1 MEVELSLKALLTAA
15 VALVVPV
22 MLLGLRRVGVVKG
35 LSLPE
40 LAGIGVLMHAP
51 YLLEPA
57 LAVTISVALNIT
69 LLLRIQELQEEASTM
84 SGTMPTGDQQTVSAA
99 IAHPAAAPP
108 VAAPLAA
115 AAASDA
121 LAANAPGLIA
131 RLQEA
136 APGLIAR
143 LQEAGAISAAEAASL
158 FGRLLSAASAPLE
171 ASAATAAAPVAP
183 AASAAPAAPRPPKS
197 PAVAPPAPVPASPA
211 LPAPERRST
220 QDGASSVNG
229 ATSVN
234 GASSVKLP
242 KLSAAELSLVAA
254 GELVLKAIAADKG
267 NEGLAVQRVQAPADL
282 VWATI
287 LDFGEWPRM
296 VDDVVASAV
305 YDKQGCDI
313 KVKITIGVGLLK
325 IHTYVHHV
333 LDRVAGV
340 LTWSLD
346 ASKSSDLLANTGYWI
361 VRPHDLTSCTV
372 YYSCHVQLRS
382 WAPGWLDRYIARE
395 GLPRALGWLKREAE
409 ERVATAPPVLG
420 KQLSIRPSSSS
431 PDLAALAF
439 LDTSG
444 GLHGGLPG
452 GLHGGLE
459 RRHSGARPSLSKV
472 PTPGRRLSINGEAPA
487 PGRRLSTERRDER
500 LSTERR
506 DERLST
512 EAADSSPV
520 ARRPPVTG
528 STATLSTAAS
538 VGMLPVGML
547 AGSTPSTSPL
557 PLRRE
562 SSSDNFS
569 LGPLATCGLLEAGVQ
584 ALRRRQGAHTG
595 DSLAHRRTRS
605 ELNLRQLD
613 YSDFHEVS

>member
-1 MEVELSLKALLTAA
+1 MEVTLPMKALLTAA

-35 LSLPE
+35 LGLPE
-40 LAGIGVLMHAP
+40 LAGIGVLMHVP

-69 LLLRIQELQEEASTM
+69 LILRIQELQEEASTM

-99 IAHPAAAPP
+99 IAYPAAAPP
-108 VAAPLAA
+108 VAAPQAA

-143 LQEAGAISAAEAASL
+143 LQEAGAISAAEAANL
-158 FGRLLSAASAPLE
+158 FGRLLSAASAPPE
-171 ASAATAAAPVAP
+171 AAAAAAAAPVAP
-183 AASAAPAAPRPPKS
+183 AASAAPAAPRPPRS

-211 LPAPERRST
+211 LPAPERRAT
-220 QDGASSVNG
+220 QD
-229 ATSVN
+229 

-242 KLSAAELSLVAA
+242 KLSAAELSSVAA
-254 GELVLKAIAADKG
+254 GELVLKAIATDKG

-296 VDDVVASAV
+296 VDDVVGSAV

-346 ASKSSDLLANTGYWI
+346 ATKSSDLLANTGYWI
-361 VRPHDLTSCTV
+361 VRPHDLNSCTV
-372 YYSCHVQLRS
+372 YYSCNVQLRS

-409 ERVATAPPVLG
+409 ERVAAAPPALG
-420 KQLSIRPSSSS
+420 KQISIRPSSSS

-439 LDTSG
+439 LDPSG

-452 GLHGGLE
+452 GLE
-459 RRHSGARPSLSKV
+459 RRHSGKRPSLSKV
-472 PTPGRRLSINGEAPA
+472 PTPGRRLS
-487 PGRRLSTERRDER
+487 TERRE
-500 LSTERR
+500 
-506 DERLST
+506 ERLST

-520 ARRPPVTG
+520 ARRPPVTV
-528 STATLSTAAS
+528 STATLSSAAG
-538 VGMLPVGML
+538 VGILPVGML
-547 AGSTPSTSPL
+547 AASTPSTSPH

-562 SSSDNFS
+562 SSASDNFS

>member
-1 MEVELSLKALLTAA
+1 MEVTLPMKALLTAA

-35 LSLPE
+35 LGLPE
-40 LAGIGVLMHAP
+40 LAGIGVLMHVP

-69 LLLRIQELQEEASTM
+69 LILRIQELQEEASTM

-99 IAHPAAAPP
+99 IAYPAAAPP
-108 VAAPLAA
+108 VAAPQAA

-143 LQEAGAISAAEAASL
+143 LQEAGAISAAEAANL
-158 FGRLLSAASAPLE
+158 FGRLLSAASAPPE
-171 ASAATAAAPVAP
+171 AAAAAAEAPVAP
-183 AASAAPAAPRPPKS
+183 AASAAPAAPRPPRS

-211 LPAPERRST
+211 LPAPERRAT
-220 QDGASSVNG
+220 QD
-229 ATSVN
+229 

-242 KLSAAELSLVAA
+242 KLSAAELSSVAA
-254 GELVLKAIAADKG
+254 GELVLKAIATDKG

-287 LDFGEWPRM
+287 LDFGDWPRM

-346 ASKSSDLLANTGYWI
+346 ATKSSDLLANTGYWI
-361 VRPHDLTSCTV
+361 VRPHDLNSCTV
-372 YYSCHVQLRS
+372 YYSCNVQLRS

-409 ERVATAPPVLG
+409 ERVAAAPPALG
-420 KQLSIRPSSSS
+420 KQISIRPSSSS

-439 LDTSG
+439 LDPS
-444 GLHGGLPG
+444 GGLPG
-452 GLHGGLE
+452 GLPGGLE
-459 RRHSGARPSLSKV
+459 RRHSGMRLSLSKV
-472 PTPGRRLSINGEAPA
+472 PTPGRRLSSE
-487 PGRRLSTERRDER
+487 RRDERLSSERRDER

-506 DERLST
+506 DELLST

-520 ARRPPVTG
+520 ARRPPVTV
-528 STATLSTAAS
+528 STATLSTAAG
-538 VGMLPVGML
+538 VGILPVGML
-547 AGSTPSTSPL
+547 AASTPSTSPH

-562 SSSDNFS
+562 SSSSDNFS

>member
-1 MEVELSLKALLTAA
+1 MEVTLPMKALLTAA

-35 LSLPE
+35 LGLPE
-40 LAGIGVLMHAP
+40 LAGIGVLMHVP

-69 LLLRIQELQEEASTM
+69 LILRIQELQEEASTM

-99 IAHPAAAPP
+99 IAYPAAAQP
-108 VAAPLAA
+108 VSAPHAA

-143 LQEAGAISAAEAASL
+143 LQEAGAISAAEAANL
-158 FGRLLSAASAPLE
+158 FGRLLSAASAPPE
-171 ASAATAAAPVAP
+171 AAAAAAAAPVAP
-183 AASAAPAAPRPPKS
+183 AASAAPAAPRPPRS

-211 LPAPERRST
+211 LPAPERRAT
-220 QDGASSVNG
+220 QD
-229 ATSVN
+229 

-242 KLSAAELSLVAA
+242 KLSAAELSSVAA
-254 GELVLKAIAADKG
+254 GELVLKAIATDKG

-346 ASKSSDLLANTGYWI
+346 ATKSSDLLANTGYWI
-361 VRPHDLTSCTV
+361 VRPHDLNSCTV
-372 YYSCHVQLRS
+372 YYSCNVQLRS

-409 ERVATAPPVLG
+409 ERVAAAPPALG
-420 KQLSIRPSSSS
+420 KQISIRPSSSS

-439 LDTSG
+439 LDPSG

-452 GLHGGLE
+452 GLE
-459 RRHSGARPSLSKV
+459 RRHSGKRPSLSKV
-472 PTPGRRLSINGEAPA
+472 PTPGRRLS
-487 PGRRLSTERRDER
+487 TERRE
-500 LSTERR
+500 
-506 DERLST
+506 ERLST

-520 ARRPPVTG
+520 ARRPPVTV
-528 STATLSTAAS
+528 STATLSTAAG
-538 VGMLPVGML
+538 VGILPVGML
-547 AGSTPSTSPL
+547 AASTPSTSPH

-562 SSSDNFS
+562 SSASDNFS

>member
-1 MEVELSLKALLTAA
+1 MATSEKTMELTLPMKALLTAA

-35 LSLPE
+35 LGLPE
-40 LAGIGVLMHAP
+40 LAGIGVLMHVP

-69 LLLRIQELQEEASTM
+69 LILRIQELQEEASTM

-99 IAHPAAAPP
+99 IAYPAAAPP
-108 VAAPLAA
+108 VAALQAT

-121 LAANAPGLIA
+121 LATNAPGLIA

-136 APGLIAR
+136 APGLIVR
-143 LQEAGAISAAEAASL
+143 LQEAGAISAAEAANL
-158 FGRLLSAASAPLE
+158 FGRLLSAASAPPE
-171 ASAATAAAPVAP
+171 AAAAAAAAPVAP
-183 AASAAPAAPRPPKS
+183 AASAAPAAPRPPRS

-211 LPAPERRST
+211 LPAPERRAT
-220 QDGASSVNG
+220 QD
-229 ATSVN
+229 

-242 KLSAAELSLVAA
+242 KLSAAELSSVAA
-254 GELVLKAIAADKG
+254 GELVLKAIATDKG

-346 ASKSSDLLANTGYWI
+346 ATKSSDLLANTGYWI
-361 VRPHDLTSCTV
+361 VRPHDLNSCTV
-372 YYSCHVQLRS
+372 YYSCNVQLRS

-409 ERVATAPPVLG
+409 ERVAAAPPALG
-420 KQLSIRPSSSS
+420 KQISIRPSSSS

-439 LDTSG
+439 LDPSG

-452 GLHGGLE
+452 GLE
-459 RRHSGARPSLSKV
+459 RRHSGKRPSLSKV
-472 PTPGRRLSINGEAPA
+472 PTPGRRLS
-487 PGRRLSTERRDER
+487 TERRE
-500 LSTERR
+500 
-506 DERLST
+506 ERLST

-520 ARRPPVTG
+520 ARRPPVTV
-528 STATLSTAAS
+528 STATLSTAAG
-538 VGMLPVGML
+538 VGILPVGML
-547 AGSTPSTSPL
+547 AASTPSTSPH

-562 SSSDNFS
+562 SSASDNFS

>member
-1 MEVELSLKALLTAA
+1 MKALLTAA

-35 LSLPE
+35 LGLPE
-40 LAGIGVLMHAP
+40 LAGIGVLMHVP

-69 LLLRIQELQEEASTM
+69 LILRIQELQEEASTM

-99 IAHPAAAPP
+99 IAYPAAAPP
-108 VAAPLAA
+108 VAALQAT

-121 LAANAPGLIA
+121 LATNAPGLIA

-136 APGLIAR
+136 APGLIVR

-158 FGRLLSAASAPLE
+158 FGRLLSAASAPPE
-171 ASAATAAAPVAP
+171 AAAAAAAAPVAP
-183 AASAAPAAPRPPKS
+183 AASAAPAAPRPPRS

-211 LPAPERRST
+211 LPAPERRAT
-220 QDGASSVNG
+220 QD
-229 ATSVN
+229 

-242 KLSAAELSLVAA
+242 KLSAAELSSVAA
-254 GELVLKAIAADKG
+254 GELVLKAIATDKG

-346 ASKSSDLLANTGYWI
+346 ATKSSDLLANTGYWI
-361 VRPHDLTSCTV
+361 VRPHDLNSCTV
-372 YYSCHVQLRS
+372 YYSCNVQLRS

-409 ERVATAPPVLG
+409 ERVAAAPPALG
-420 KQLSIRPSSSS
+420 KQISIRPSSSS

-439 LDTSG
+439 LDPSG

-452 GLHGGLE
+452 GLE
-459 RRHSGARPSLSKV
+459 RRHSGKRPSLSKV
-472 PTPGRRLSINGEAPA
+472 PTPGRRLS
-487 PGRRLSTERRDER
+487 TERRE
-500 LSTERR
+500 
-506 DERLST
+506 ERLST

-520 ARRPPVTG
+520 ARRPPVTV
-528 STATLSTAAS
+528 STATLSTAAG
-538 VGMLPVGML
+538 VGILPVGML
-547 AGSTPSTSPL
+547 AASTPSTSPH

-562 SSSDNFS
+562 SSASDNFS

>member
-1 MEVELSLKALLTAA
+1 MKALLTAA

-35 LSLPE
+35 LGLPE
-40 LAGIGVLMHAP
+40 LAGIGVLMHVP

-69 LLLRIQELQEEASTM
+69 LILRIQELQEEASTM

-99 IAHPAAAPP
+99 IAYPAAAPP
-108 VAAPLAA
+108 VAAPQAA

-143 LQEAGAISAAEAASL
+143 LQEAGAISAAEAANL
-158 FGRLLSAASAPLE
+158 FGRLLSAASAPPE
-171 ASAATAAAPVAP
+171 AAAAAAEAPVAP
-183 AASAAPAAPRPPKS
+183 AASAAPAAPRPPRS

-211 LPAPERRST
+211 LPAPERRAT
-220 QDGASSVNG
+220 QD
-229 ATSVN
+229 

-242 KLSAAELSLVAA
+242 KLSAAELSSVSA
-254 GELVLKAIAADKG
+254 GELVLKAIATDKG

-346 ASKSSDLLANTGYWI
+346 ATKSSDLLANTGYWI
-361 VRPHDLTSCTV
+361 VRPHDLNSCTV
-372 YYSCHVQLRS
+372 YYSCNVQLRS

-409 ERVATAPPVLG
+409 ERVAAAPPALG
-420 KQLSIRPSSSS
+420 KQISIRPSSSS

-439 LDTSG
+439 LDPSG

-452 GLHGGLE
+452 GLE
-459 RRHSGARPSLSKV
+459 RRHSGKRPSLSKV
-472 PTPGRRLSINGEAPA
+472 PTPGRRLS
-487 PGRRLSTERRDER
+487 TERRE
-500 LSTERR
+500 
-506 DERLST
+506 ERLST

-520 ARRPPVTG
+520 ARRPPVTV
-528 STATLSTAAS
+528 STATLSTAAG
-538 VGMLPVGML
+538 VGILPVGML
-547 AGSTPSTSPL
+547 AASTPSTSPH

-562 SSSDNFS
+562 SSASDSFS

>member
-1 MEVELSLKALLTAA
+1 MEVTLLMKALLTAA

-35 LSLPE
+35 LGLPE
-40 LAGIGVLMHAP
+40 LAGIGVLMHVP

-69 LLLRIQELQEEASTM
+69 LILRIQELQEEASTM

-99 IAHPAAAPP
+99 IAYPAAAPP
-108 VAAPLAA
+108 VAALQAT

-158 FGRLLSAASAPLE
+158 FGRLLSAASAPPE
-171 ASAATAAAPVAP
+171 AAAAAAAAPVAP
-183 AASAAPAAPRPPKS
+183 AASAAPAAPRPPRS

-211 LPAPERRST
+211 LPAPERRAT
-220 QDGASSVNG
+220 QD
-229 ATSVN
+229 

-242 KLSAAELSLVAA
+242 KLSAAELSSVAA
-254 GELVLKAIAADKG
+254 GELVLKAIATDKG

-346 ASKSSDLLANTGYWI
+346 ATKSSDLLANTGYWI
-361 VRPHDLTSCTV
+361 VRPHDLNSCTV
-372 YYSCHVQLRS
+372 YYSCNVQLRS

-409 ERVATAPPVLG
+409 ERVAAAPPALG
-420 KQLSIRPSSSS
+420 KQISIRPSSSS

-439 LDTSG
+439 LDPSG

-452 GLHGGLE
+452 GLE
-459 RRHSGARPSLSKV
+459 RRHSGKRPSLSKV
-472 PTPGRRLSINGEAPA
+472 PTPGRRLS
-487 PGRRLSTERRDER
+487 TERRE
-500 LSTERR
+500 
-506 DERLST
+506 ERLST

-520 ARRPPVTG
+520 ARRPPVTV
-528 STATLSTAAS
+528 STATLSTAAG
-538 VGMLPVGML
+538 VGILPVGML
-547 AGSTPSTSPL
+547 AASTPSTSPH

-562 SSSDNFS
+562 SSASDNFS

>member
-1 MEVELSLKALLTAA
+1 MEVTLPMKALLTAA

-35 LSLPE
+35 LGLPE
-40 LAGIGVLMHAP
+40 LAGIGVLMHVP

-69 LLLRIQELQEEASTM
+69 LILRIQELQEEASTM

-99 IAHPAAAPP
+99 IAYPAAAPP
-108 VAAPLAA
+108 VAAPQAA

-143 LQEAGAISAAEAASL
+143 LQEAGAISAAEAANL
-158 FGRLLSAASAPLE
+158 FGRLLSAASAPPE
-171 ASAATAAAPVAP
+171 AAAAAAEAPVAP
-183 AASAAPAAPRPPKS
+183 AASAAPAAPRPPRS

-211 LPAPERRST
+211 LPAPERRAT
-220 QDGASSVNG
+220 QD
-229 ATSVN
+229 

-242 KLSAAELSLVAA
+242 KLSAAELSSVAA
-254 GELVLKAIAADKG
+254 GELVLKAIATDKG

-346 ASKSSDLLANTGYWI
+346 ATKSSDLLANTGYWI
-361 VRPHDLTSCTV
+361 VRPHDLNSCTV
-372 YYSCHVQLRS
+372 YYSCNVQLRS

-409 ERVATAPPVLG
+409 ERVAAAPPALG
-420 KQLSIRPSSSS
+420 KQISIRPSSSS

-439 LDTSG
+439 LDSSG

-452 GLHGGLE
+452 GLE
-459 RRHSGARPSLSKV
+459 RRHSGKRPSLSKV
-472 PTPGRRLSINGEAPA
+472 PTPGRRLS
-487 PGRRLSTERRDER
+487 TERRE
-500 LSTERR
+500 
-506 DERLST
+506 ERLST

-520 ARRPPVTG
+520 ARRPPVTV
-528 STATLSTAAS
+528 STATLSTAAG
-538 VGMLPVGML
+538 VGILPVGML
-547 AGSTPSTSPL
+547 AASTPSTSPH

-562 SSSDNFS
+562 SSASDNFS

>member
-1 MEVELSLKALLTAA
+1 MELTLPMKALLTAA

-35 LSLPE
+35 LGLPE
-40 LAGIGVLMHAP
+40 LAGIGVLMHVP

-69 LLLRIQELQEEASTM
+69 LILRIQELQEEASTM
-84 SGTMPTGDQQTVSAA
+84 SGTMPTGDRQTVSAA
-99 IAHPAAAPP
+99 IAYPAAAPP
-108 VAAPLAA
+108 VAALQAT

-143 LQEAGAISAAEAASL
+143 LQEAGAISAAEAANL
-158 FGRLLSAASAPLE
+158 FGRLLSAASAPPE
-171 ASAATAAAPVAP
+171 AAAAAAAAPVAP
-183 AASAAPAAPRPPKS
+183 AASAAPAAPRPPRS

-211 LPAPERRST
+211 LPAPERRAT
-220 QDGASSVNG
+220 QD
-229 ATSVN
+229 

-242 KLSAAELSLVAA
+242 KLSAAELSSVAA
-254 GELVLKAIAADKG
+254 GELVLKAIATDKG

-296 VDDVVASAV
+296 VDDVVGSVV

-346 ASKSSDLLANTGYWI
+346 ATKSSDLLANTGYWI
-361 VRPHDLTSCTV
+361 VRPHDLNSCTV
-372 YYSCHVQLRS
+372 YYSCNVQLRS

-409 ERVATAPPVLG
+409 ERVAAAPPALG
-420 KQLSIRPSSSS
+420 KQISIRPSSSS

-439 LDTSG
+439 LDPSG

-452 GLHGGLE
+452 GLE
-459 RRHSGARPSLSKV
+459 RRHSGKRPSLSKV
-472 PTPGRRLSINGEAPA
+472 PTPGRRLS
-487 PGRRLSTERRDER
+487 TERRE
-500 LSTERR
+500 
-506 DERLST
+506 ERLST

-520 ARRPPVTG
+520 ARRPPVTV
-528 STATLSTAAS
+528 STATLSTAAG
-538 VGMLPVGML
+538 VGILPVGML
-547 AGSTPSTSPL
+547 AASTPSTSPH

-562 SSSDNFS
+562 SSASDNFS

>member
-1 MEVELSLKALLTAA
+1 MATSEKTMELTLPMKALLTAA

-35 LSLPE
+35 LGLPE
-40 LAGIGVLMHAP
+40 LAGIGVLMHVP

-69 LLLRIQELQEEASTM
+69 LILRIQELQEEASTM

-99 IAHPAAAPP
+99 IAYPAAAPP
-108 VAAPLAA
+108 VAALQAT

-121 LAANAPGLIA
+121 LATNAPGLIA

-136 APGLIAR
+136 APGLIVR

-158 FGRLLSAASAPLE
+158 FGRLLSAASAPPE
-171 ASAATAAAPVAP
+171 AAAAAAAAPVAP
-183 AASAAPAAPRPPKS
+183 AASAAPAAPRPPRS

-211 LPAPERRST
+211 LPAPERRAT
-220 QDGASSVNG
+220 QD
-229 ATSVN
+229 

-242 KLSAAELSLVAA
+242 KLSAAELSSVAA
-254 GELVLKAIAADKG
+254 GELVLKAIATDKG

-346 ASKSSDLLANTGYWI
+346 ATKSSDLLANTGYWI
-361 VRPHDLTSCTV
+361 VRPHDLNSCTV
-372 YYSCHVQLRS
+372 YYSCNVQLRS

-409 ERVATAPPVLG
+409 ERVAAAPPALG
-420 KQLSIRPSSSS
+420 KQISIRPSSSS

-439 LDTSG
+439 LDPSG

-452 GLHGGLE
+452 GLE
-459 RRHSGARPSLSKV
+459 RRHSGKRPSLSKV
-472 PTPGRRLSINGEAPA
+472 PTPGRRLS
-487 PGRRLSTERRDER
+487 TERRE
-500 LSTERR
+500 
-506 DERLST
+506 ERLST

-520 ARRPPVTG
+520 ARRPPVTV
-528 STATLSTAAS
+528 STATLSTAAG
-538 VGMLPVGML
+538 VGILPVGML
-547 AGSTPSTSPL
+547 AASTPSTSPH

-562 SSSDNFS
+562 SSASDNFS

>member
-1 MEVELSLKALLTAA
+1 MATWEHEKTMEVTLPMKALLTAA

-35 LSLPE
+35 LGLPE
-40 LAGIGVLMHAP
+40 LAGIGVLMHVP

-69 LLLRIQELQEEASTM
+69 LILRIQELQEEASTM

-99 IAHPAAAPP
+99 IAYPAAAPP
-108 VAAPLAA
+108 VAALQAT

-143 LQEAGAISAAEAASL
+143 LQEAGAISAAEAANL
-158 FGRLLSAASAPLE
+158 FGRLLSAASAPPE
-171 ASAATAAAPVAP
+171 AAAAAAAAPVAP
-183 AASAAPAAPRPPKS
+183 AASAAPAAPRPPRS

-211 LPAPERRST
+211 LPAPERRAT
-220 QDGASSVNG
+220 QD
-229 ATSVN
+229 

-242 KLSAAELSLVAA
+242 KLSAAELSSVAA
-254 GELVLKAIAADKG
+254 GELVLKAIATDKG

-346 ASKSSDLLANTGYWI
+346 ATKSSDLLANTGYWI
-361 VRPHDLTSCTV
+361 VRPHDLNSCTV
-372 YYSCHVQLRS
+372 YYSCNVQLRS

-409 ERVATAPPVLG
+409 ERVAAAPPALG
-420 KQLSIRPSSSS
+420 KQISIRPSSSS

-439 LDTSG
+439 LDPSG

-452 GLHGGLE
+452 GLE
-459 RRHSGARPSLSKV
+459 RRHSGKRPSLSKV
-472 PTPGRRLSINGEAPA
+472 PTPGRRLS
-487 PGRRLSTERRDER
+487 TERRE
-500 LSTERR
+500 
-506 DERLST
+506 ERLST

-520 ARRPPVTG
+520 ARRPPVTV
-528 STATLSTAAS
+528 STATLSTAAG
-538 VGMLPVGML
+538 VGILPVGML
-547 AGSTPSTSPL
+547 AASTPSTSPH

-562 SSSDNFS
+562 SSASDNFS

>member
-1 MEVELSLKALLTAA
+1 MATYEKTMELTLPMKALLTAA

-35 LSLPE
+35 LGLPE
-40 LAGIGVLMHAP
+40 LAGIGVLMHVP

-69 LLLRIQELQEEASTM
+69 LILRIQELQEEASTM

-99 IAHPAAAPP
+99 IAYPAAAPP
-108 VAAPLAA
+108 VAALQAT

-121 LAANAPGLIA
+121 LATNAPGLIA

-143 LQEAGAISAAEAASL
+143 LQEAGAISAAEAANL
-158 FGRLLSAASAPLE
+158 FGRLLSAASAPPE
-171 ASAATAAAPVAP
+171 AAAAAAEAPVAP
-183 AASAAPAAPRPPKS
+183 AASAAPAAPRPPRP

-211 LPAPERRST
+211 LPAPERRAT
-220 QDGASSVNG
+220 QD
-229 ATSVN
+229 

-242 KLSAAELSLVAA
+242 KLSAAELSSVAA
-254 GELVLKAIAADKG
+254 GELVLKAIATDKG

-346 ASKSSDLLANTGYWI
+346 ATKSSDLLANTGYWI
-361 VRPHDLTSCTV
+361 VRPHDLNSCTV
-372 YYSCHVQLRS
+372 YYSCNVQLRS

-409 ERVATAPPVLG
+409 ERVAAAPPALG
-420 KQLSIRPSSSS
+420 KQISIRPSSSS

-439 LDTSG
+439 LDPSG

-452 GLHGGLE
+452 GLE
-459 RRHSGARPSLSKV
+459 RRHSGKRPSLSKV
-472 PTPGRRLSINGEAPA
+472 PTPGRRLS
-487 PGRRLSTERRDER
+487 TERRE
-500 LSTERR
+500 
-506 DERLST
+506 ERLST

-520 ARRPPVTG
+520 ARRPPVTV
-528 STATLSTAAS
+528 STATLSTAAG
-538 VGMLPVGML
+538 VGILPVGML
-547 AGSTPSTSPL
+547 AASTPSTSPH

-562 SSSDNFS
+562 SSASDNFS

>member
-1 MEVELSLKALLTAA
+1 MEVTLPMKALLTAA

-35 LSLPE
+35 LGLPE
-40 LAGIGVLMHAP
+40 LAGIGVLMHVP

-69 LLLRIQELQEEASTM
+69 LILRIQELQEEASTM

-99 IAHPAAAPP
+99 IAYPAAAPP
-108 VAAPLAA
+108 VAALQAT

-136 APGLIAR
+136 APGLIVR
-143 LQEAGAISAAEAASL
+143 LQEAGAISAAEAANL

-171 ASAATAAAPVAP
+171 AAAAAAEAPVAP
-183 AASAAPAAPRPPKS
+183 AASAAPAAPRPPRS

-211 LPAPERRST
+211 LPAPERRAT
-220 QDGASSVNG
+220 QD
-229 ATSVN
+229 

-242 KLSAAELSLVAA
+242 KLSAAELSSVAA
-254 GELVLKAIAADKG
+254 GELVLKAIATDKG

-346 ASKSSDLLANTGYWI
+346 ATKSSDLLANTGYWI
-361 VRPHDLTSCTV
+361 VRPHDLNSCTV
-372 YYSCHVQLRS
+372 YYSCNVQLRS

-409 ERVATAPPVLG
+409 ERVAAAPPALG
-420 KQLSIRPSSSS
+420 KQISIRPSSSS

-439 LDTSG
+439 LDPSG

-452 GLHGGLE
+452 GLE
-459 RRHSGARPSLSKV
+459 RRHSGKRPSLSKV
-472 PTPGRRLSINGEAPA
+472 PTPGRRLS
-487 PGRRLSTERRDER
+487 TERRE
-500 LSTERR
+500 
-506 DERLST
+506 ERLST

-520 ARRPPVTG
+520 ARRPPVTV
-528 STATLSTAAS
+528 STATLSTAAG
-538 VGMLPVGML
+538 VGILPVGML
-547 AGSTPSTSPL
+547 AASTPSTSPH

-562 SSSDNFS
+562 SSASDNFS

>member
-1 MEVELSLKALLTAA
+1 MGGDCIDSFRLSTSKKNLVKLERARHAAPTWRLHEKTMELTLPMKALLTAA

-35 LSLPE
+35 LGLPE
-40 LAGIGVLMHAP
+40 LAGIGVLMHVP

-69 LLLRIQELQEEASTM
+69 LILRIQELQEEASTM

-99 IAHPAAAPP
+99 IAYPAAAPP
-108 VAAPLAA
+108 VAALQAT

-136 APGLIAR
+136 APGLIVR
-143 LQEAGAISAAEAASL
+143 LQEAGAISAAEAANL
-158 FGRLLSAASAPLE
+158 FGRLLSAASAPPE
-171 ASAATAAAPVAP
+171 AAAAAAAAPVAP
-183 AASAAPAAPRPPKS
+183 AASAAPAAPRPPRS

-211 LPAPERRST
+211 LPAPERRAT
-220 QDGASSVNG
+220 QD
-229 ATSVN
+229 

-242 KLSAAELSLVAA
+242 KLSAAELSSVAA
-254 GELVLKAIAADKG
+254 GELVLKAIATDKG

-346 ASKSSDLLANTGYWI
+346 ATKSSDLLANTGYWI
-361 VRPHDLTSCTV
+361 VRPHDLNSCTV
-372 YYSCHVQLRS
+372 YYSCNVQLRS

-409 ERVATAPPVLG
+409 ERVAAAPPALG
-420 KQLSIRPSSSS
+420 KQISIRPSSSS

-439 LDTSG
+439 LDPSG

-452 GLHGGLE
+452 GLE
-459 RRHSGARPSLSKV
+459 RRHSGKRPSLSKV
-472 PTPGRRLSINGEAPA
+472 PTPGRRLS
-487 PGRRLSTERRDER
+487 TERRE
-500 LSTERR
+500 
-506 DERLST
+506 ERLST

-520 ARRPPVTG
+520 ARRPPVTV
-528 STATLSTAAS
+528 STATLSTAAG
-538 VGMLPVGML
+538 VGILPVGML
-547 AGSTPSTSPL
+547 AASTPSTSPH

-562 SSSDNFS
+562 SSASDNFS

>member
-1 MEVELSLKALLTAA
+1 MEVTLPMKALLTAA

-35 LSLPE
+35 LGLPE
-40 LAGIGVLMHAP
+40 LAGIGVLMHVP

-69 LLLRIQELQEEASTM
+69 LILRIQELQEEASTM

-99 IAHPAAAPP
+99 IAYPAAAPP
-108 VAAPLAA
+108 VAALQAT

-158 FGRLLSAASAPLE
+158 FGRLLSAASAPPE
-171 ASAATAAAPVAP
+171 AAAAAAEAPVAP
-183 AASAAPAAPRPPKS
+183 AASAAPAAPRPPRS

-211 LPAPERRST
+211 LPAPERRAS
-220 QDGASSVNG
+220 QDGV
-229 ATSVN
+229 
-234 GASSVKLP
+234 SSVKLP
-242 KLSAAELSLVAA
+242 KLSAAELSSVAA
-254 GELVLKAIAADKG
+254 GELVLKAIATDKG

-346 ASKSSDLLANTGYWI
+346 ATKSSDLLANTGYWI
-361 VRPHDLTSCTV
+361 VRPHDLNSCTV
-372 YYSCHVQLRS
+372 YYSCNVQLRS

-409 ERVATAPPVLG
+409 ERVAAAPPALG
-420 KQLSIRPSSSS
+420 KQISIRPSSSS

-439 LDTSG
+439 LDPSG

-452 GLHGGLE
+452 GLE
-459 RRHSGARPSLSKV
+459 RRHSGKRPSLSKV
-472 PTPGRRLSINGEAPA
+472 PTPGRRLS
-487 PGRRLSTERRDER
+487 TERRE
-500 LSTERR
+500 
-506 DERLST
+506 ERLST

-520 ARRPPVTG
+520 ARRPPVTV
-528 STATLSTAAS
+528 STATLSTAAG
-538 VGMLPVGML
+538 VGILPVGML
-547 AGSTPSTSPL
+547 AASTPSTSPH

-562 SSSDNFS
+562 SSASDNFS

>member
-1 MEVELSLKALLTAA
+1 MATSEKTMELTLPMKALLTAA

-35 LSLPE
+35 LGLPE
-40 LAGIGVLMHAP
+40 LAGIGVLMHVP

-69 LLLRIQELQEEASTM
+69 LILRIQELQEEASTM

-99 IAHPAAAPP
+99 IAYPAAAPP
-108 VAAPLAA
+108 VAALQAT

-143 LQEAGAISAAEAASL
+143 LQEAGAISAAEAANL
-158 FGRLLSAASAPLE
+158 FGRLLSAASAPPE
-171 ASAATAAAPVAP
+171 AAAAAAEAPVAP
-183 AASAAPAAPRPPKS
+183 AASAAPAAPRPPRS

-211 LPAPERRST
+211 LPAPERRAT
-220 QDGASSVNG
+220 QD
-229 ATSVN
+229 

-242 KLSAAELSLVAA
+242 KLSAAELSSVAA
-254 GELVLKAIAADKG
+254 GELVLKAIATDKG

-346 ASKSSDLLANTGYWI
+346 ATKSSDLLANTGYWI
-361 VRPHDLTSCTV
+361 VRPHDLNSCTV
-372 YYSCHVQLRS
+372 YYSCNVQLRS

-409 ERVATAPPVLG
+409 ERVAAAPPALG
-420 KQLSIRPSSSS
+420 KQISIRPSSSS

-439 LDTSG
+439 LDPSG

-452 GLHGGLE
+452 GLE
-459 RRHSGARPSLSKV
+459 RRHSGKRPSLSKV
-472 PTPGRRLSINGEAPA
+472 PTPGRRLS
-487 PGRRLSTERRDER
+487 TERRE
-500 LSTERR
+500 
-506 DERLST
+506 ERLST

-520 ARRPPVTG
+520 ARRPPVTV
-528 STATLSTAAS
+528 STATLSTAAG
-538 VGMLPVGML
+538 VGILPVGML
-547 AGSTPSTSPL
+547 AASTPSTSPH

-562 SSSDNFS
+562 SSASDNFS

>member
-108 VAAPLAA
+108 AAAPLAA

-500 LSTERR
+500 LSTE
-506 DERLST
+506 
-512 EAADSSPV
+512 AADSSPV

>member
-1 MEVELSLKALLTAA
+1 MATWEHEKTMEVTLPMKALLTAA

-35 LSLPE
+35 LGLPE
-40 LAGIGVLMHAP
+40 LAGIGVLMHVP

-69 LLLRIQELQEEASTM
+69 LILRIQELQEEASTM

-99 IAHPAAAPP
+99 IAYPAAAPP
-108 VAAPLAA
+108 VAAPQAA

-143 LQEAGAISAAEAASL
+143 LQEAGAISAAEAANL
-158 FGRLLSAASAPLE
+158 FGRLLSAASAPPE
-171 ASAATAAAPVAP
+171 AAAAAAAAPVAP
-183 AASAAPAAPRPPKS
+183 AASAAPAAPRPPRS

-211 LPAPERRST
+211 LPAPERRAT
-220 QDGASSVNG
+220 QD
-229 ATSVN
+229 

-242 KLSAAELSLVAA
+242 KLSAAELSSVAA
-254 GELVLKAIAADKG
+254 GELVLKAIATDKG

-296 VDDVVASAV
+296 VDDVVGSAV

-346 ASKSSDLLANTGYWI
+346 ATKSSDLLANTGYWI
-361 VRPHDLTSCTV
+361 VRPHDLNSCTV
-372 YYSCHVQLRS
+372 YYSCNVQLRS

-409 ERVATAPPVLG
+409 ERVAAAPPALG
-420 KQLSIRPSSSS
+420 KQISIRPSSSS

-439 LDTSG
+439 LDPSG

-452 GLHGGLE
+452 GLE
-459 RRHSGARPSLSKV
+459 RRHSGKRPSLSKV
-472 PTPGRRLSINGEAPA
+472 PTPGRRLS
-487 PGRRLSTERRDER
+487 TERRE
-500 LSTERR
+500 
-506 DERLST
+506 ERLST

-520 ARRPPVTG
+520 ARRPPVTV
-528 STATLSTAAS
+528 STATLSSAAG
-538 VGMLPVGML
+538 VGILPVGML
-547 AGSTPSTSPL
+547 AASTPSTSPH

-562 SSSDNFS
+562 SSASDNFS

>member
-1 MEVELSLKALLTAA
+1 VHGDLHEKTMEVTLPMKALLTAA

-35 LSLPE
+35 LGLPE
-40 LAGIGVLMHAP
+40 LAGIGVLMHVP

-69 LLLRIQELQEEASTM
+69 LILRIQELQEEASTM

-99 IAHPAAAPP
+99 IAYPAAAPP
-108 VAAPLAA
+108 VAAPQAA

-143 LQEAGAISAAEAASL
+143 LQEAGAISAAEAANL
-158 FGRLLSAASAPLE
+158 FGRLLSAASAPPE
-171 ASAATAAAPVAP
+171 AAAAAAEAPVAP
-183 AASAAPAAPRPPKS
+183 AASAAPAAPRPPRS

-211 LPAPERRST
+211 LPAPERRAT
-220 QDGASSVNG
+220 QD
-229 ATSVN
+229 

-242 KLSAAELSLVAA
+242 KLSAAELSSVAA
-254 GELVLKAIAADKG
+254 GELVLKAIATDKG

-346 ASKSSDLLANTGYWI
+346 ATKSSDLLANTGYWI
-361 VRPHDLTSCTV
+361 VRPHDLNSCTV
-372 YYSCHVQLRS
+372 YYSCNVQLRS

-409 ERVATAPPVLG
+409 ERVAAAPPALG
-420 KQLSIRPSSSS
+420 KQISIRPSSSS

-439 LDTSG
+439 LDPSG

-452 GLHGGLE
+452 GLE
-459 RRHSGARPSLSKV
+459 RRHSGKRPSLSKV
-472 PTPGRRLSINGEAPA
+472 PTPGRRLS
-487 PGRRLSTERRDER
+487 TERRE
-500 LSTERR
+500 
-506 DERLST
+506 ERLST

-520 ARRPPVTG
+520 ARRPPVTV
-528 STATLSTAAS
+528 STATLSTAAG
-538 VGMLPVGML
+538 VGILPVGML
-547 AGSTPSTSPL
+547 AASTPSTSPH

-562 SSSDNFS
+562 SSASDNFS

>member
-1 MEVELSLKALLTAA
+1 MEVTLPMKALLTAA

-35 LSLPE
+35 LGLPE
-40 LAGIGVLMHAP
+40 LAGIGVLMHVP

-69 LLLRIQELQEEASTM
+69 LILRIQELQEEASTM

-99 IAHPAAAPP
+99 IAYPAAAPP
-108 VAAPLAA
+108 VAAPQAA

-143 LQEAGAISAAEAASL
+143 LQEAGAISAAEAANL
-158 FGRLLSAASAPLE
+158 FGRLLSAASAPPE
-171 ASAATAAAPVAP
+171 AAAAAAAAPVAP
-183 AASAAPAAPRPPKS
+183 AASAAPAAPRPPRS

-211 LPAPERRST
+211 LPAPERRAT
-220 QDGASSVNG
+220 QD
-229 ATSVN
+229 

-242 KLSAAELSLVAA
+242 KLSAAELSSVAA
-254 GELVLKAIAADKG
+254 GELVLKAIATDKG

-296 VDDVVASAV
+296 VDDVVGSAV

-346 ASKSSDLLANTGYWI
+346 ATKSSDLLANTGYWI
-361 VRPHDLTSCTV
+361 VRPHDLNSCTV
-372 YYSCHVQLRS
+372 YYSCNVQLRS

-409 ERVATAPPVLG
+409 ERVAAAPPALG
-420 KQLSIRPSSSS
+420 KQISIRPSSSS

-439 LDTSG
+439 LDPSG

-452 GLHGGLE
+452 GLE
-459 RRHSGARPSLSKV
+459 RRHSGKRPSLSKV
-472 PTPGRRLSINGEAPA
+472 PTPGRRLS
-487 PGRRLSTERRDER
+487 TERRE
-500 LSTERR
+500 
-506 DERLST
+506 ERLST

-520 ARRPPVTG
+520 ARRPPVTV
-528 STATLSTAAS
+528 STATLSTAAG
-538 VGMLPVGML
+538 VGILPVGML
-547 AGSTPSTSPL
+547 AASTPSTSPH

-562 SSSDNFS
+562 SSASDNFS

>member
-1 MEVELSLKALLTAA
+1 
-15 VALVVPV
+15 
-22 MLLGLRRVGVVKG
+22 
-35 LSLPE
+35 
-40 LAGIGVLMHAP
+40 
-51 YLLEPA
+51 
-57 LAVTISVALNIT
+57 
-69 LLLRIQELQEEASTM
+69 
-84 SGTMPTGDQQTVSAA
+84 MP
-99 IAHPAAAPP
+99 
-108 VAAPLAA
+108 
-115 AAASDA
+115 
-121 LAANAPGLIA
+121 
-131 RLQEA
+131 
-136 APGLIAR
+136 
-143 LQEAGAISAAEAASL
+143 
-158 FGRLLSAASAPLE
+158 
-171 ASAATAAAPVAP
+171 
-183 AASAAPAAPRPPKS
+183 

-211 LPAPERRST
+211 LPAPERRAT
-220 QDGASSVNG
+220 QD
-229 ATSVN
+229 

-242 KLSAAELSLVAA
+242 KLSAAELSSVAA
-254 GELVLKAIAADKG
+254 GELVLKAIATDKG

-346 ASKSSDLLANTGYWI
+346 ATKSSDLLANTGYWI
-361 VRPHDLTSCTV
+361 VRPHDLNSCTV
-372 YYSCHVQLRS
+372 YYSCNVQLRS

-409 ERVATAPPVLG
+409 ERVAAAPPALG
-420 KQLSIRPSSSS
+420 KQISIRPSSSS

-439 LDTSG
+439 LDPSG

-452 GLHGGLE
+452 GLE
-459 RRHSGARPSLSKV
+459 RRHSGKRPSLSKV
-472 PTPGRRLSINGEAPA
+472 PTPGRRLS
-487 PGRRLSTERRDER
+487 TERRE
-500 LSTERR
+500 
-506 DERLST
+506 ERLST

-520 ARRPPVTG
+520 ARRPPVTV
-528 STATLSTAAS
+528 STATLSTAAG
-538 VGMLPVGML
+538 VGILPVGML
-547 AGSTPSTSPL
+547 AASTPSTSPH

-562 SSSDNFS
+562 SSASDNFS

>member
-1 MEVELSLKALLTAA
+1 MELTLPMKALLTAA

-35 LSLPE
+35 LGLPE
-40 LAGIGVLMHAP
+40 LAGIGVLMHVP

-69 LLLRIQELQEEASTM
+69 LILRIQELQEEASTM

-99 IAHPAAAPP
+99 IAYPAAAPP
-108 VAAPLAA
+108 VAALQAT

-121 LAANAPGLIA
+121 LATNAPGLIA

-136 APGLIAR
+136 APGLIVR

-158 FGRLLSAASAPLE
+158 FGRLLSAASAPPE
-171 ASAATAAAPVAP
+171 AAAAAAAAPVAP
-183 AASAAPAAPRPPKS
+183 AASAAPAAPRPPRS

-211 LPAPERRST
+211 LPAPERRAT
-220 QDGASSVNG
+220 QD
-229 ATSVN
+229 

-242 KLSAAELSLVAA
+242 KLSAAELSSVAA
-254 GELVLKAIAADKG
+254 GELVLKAIATDKG

-346 ASKSSDLLANTGYWI
+346 ATKSSDLLANTGYWI
-361 VRPHDLTSCTV
+361 VRPHDLNSCTV
-372 YYSCHVQLRS
+372 YYSCNVQLRS

-409 ERVATAPPVLG
+409 ERVAAAPPALG
-420 KQLSIRPSSSS
+420 KQISIRPSSSS

-439 LDTSG
+439 LDPSG

-452 GLHGGLE
+452 GLE
-459 RRHSGARPSLSKV
+459 RRHSGKRPSLSKV
-472 PTPGRRLSINGEAPA
+472 PTPGRRLS
-487 PGRRLSTERRDER
+487 TERRE
-500 LSTERR
+500 
-506 DERLST
+506 ERLST

-520 ARRPPVTG
+520 ARRPPVTV
-528 STATLSTAAS
+528 STATLSTAAG
-538 VGMLPVGML
+538 VGILPVGML
-547 AGSTPSTSPL
+547 AASTPSTSPH

-562 SSSDNFS
+562 SSASDNFS

>member
-1 MEVELSLKALLTAA
+1 MEVTLPMKALLTAA

-35 LSLPE
+35 LGLPE
-40 LAGIGVLMHAP
+40 LAGIGVLMHVP

-69 LLLRIQELQEEASTM
+69 LILRIQELQEEASTM

-99 IAHPAAAPP
+99 IAYPAAAPP
-108 VAAPLAA
+108 VAAPQAA

-143 LQEAGAISAAEAASL
+143 LQEAGAISAAEAANL
-158 FGRLLSAASAPLE
+158 FGRLLSAASAPPE
-171 ASAATAAAPVAP
+171 AAAAAAEAPVAP
-183 AASAAPAAPRPPKS
+183 AASAAPAAPRPPRS

-211 LPAPERRST
+211 LPAPERRAT
-220 QDGASSVNG
+220 QD
-229 ATSVN
+229 

-242 KLSAAELSLVAA
+242 KLSAAELSSVAA
-254 GELVLKAIAADKG
+254 GELVLKAIATDKG

-346 ASKSSDLLANTGYWI
+346 ATKSSDLLANTGYWI
-361 VRPHDLTSCTV
+361 VRPHDLNSCTV
-372 YYSCHVQLRS
+372 YYSCNVQLRS

-409 ERVATAPPVLG
+409 ERVAAAPPALG
-420 KQLSIRPSSSS
+420 KQISIRPSSSS

-439 LDTSG
+439 LDPSG

-452 GLHGGLE
+452 GLE
-459 RRHSGARPSLSKV
+459 RRHSGKRPSLSKV
-472 PTPGRRLSINGEAPA
+472 PTPGRRLS
-487 PGRRLSTERRDER
+487 TERRE
-500 LSTERR
+500 
-506 DERLST
+506 ERLST

-520 ARRPPVTG
+520 ARRPPVTV
-528 STATLSTAAS
+528 STATLSTAAG
-538 VGMLPVGML
+538 VGILPVGML
-547 AGSTPSTSPL
+547 AASTPSTSPH

-562 SSSDNFS
+562 SSASDNFS

>member
-1 MEVELSLKALLTAA
+1 MAAYEKTMEVTLPMKALLTAA
-15 VALVVPV
+15 VAIVVPV

-35 LSLPE
+35 LGLPE
-40 LAGIGVLMHAP
+40 LAGIGVLMHVP

-69 LLLRIQELQEEASTM
+69 LILRIQELQEEASTM

-99 IAHPAAAPP
+99 IAYPAAAPP
-108 VAAPLAA
+108 VAAPQAA

-143 LQEAGAISAAEAASL
+143 LQEAGAISAAEAANL
-158 FGRLLSAASAPLE
+158 FGRLLSAASAPPE
-171 ASAATAAAPVAP
+171 AAAAAAEAPVAP
-183 AASAAPAAPRPPKS
+183 AASAAPAAPRPPRS

-211 LPAPERRST
+211 LPAPERRAT
-220 QDGASSVNG
+220 QD
-229 ATSVN
+229 

-242 KLSAAELSLVAA
+242 KLSAAELSSVAA
-254 GELVLKAIAADKG
+254 GELVLKAIATDKG

>member
-1 MEVELSLKALLTAA
+1 MEVTLPMKALLTAA

-35 LSLPE
+35 LGLPE
-40 LAGIGVLMHAP
+40 LAGIGVLMHVP

-69 LLLRIQELQEEASTM
+69 LILRIQELQEEASTM

-99 IAHPAAAPP
+99 IAYPAAAPP
-108 VAAPLAA
+108 VAAPQAA

-143 LQEAGAISAAEAASL
+143 LQEAGAISAAEAANL
-158 FGRLLSAASAPLE
+158 FGRLLSAASAPPE
-171 ASAATAAAPVAP
+171 AAAAAAAAPVAP
-183 AASAAPAAPRPPKS
+183 AASAAPAAPRPPRS

-211 LPAPERRST
+211 LPAPERRAT
-220 QDGASSVNG
+220 QD
-229 ATSVN
+229 

-242 KLSAAELSLVAA
+242 KLSAAELSSVAA
-254 GELVLKAIAADKG
+254 GELVLKAIATDKG

-296 VDDVVASAV
+296 VDDVVGSAV

-346 ASKSSDLLANTGYWI
+346 ATKSSDLLANTGYWI
-361 VRPHDLTSCTV
+361 VRPHDLNSCTV
-372 YYSCHVQLRS
+372 YYSCNVQLRS

-409 ERVATAPPVLG
+409 ERVAAAPPALG
-420 KQLSIRPSSSS
+420 KQFSIRPSSSS

-439 LDTSG
+439 LDPSG

-452 GLHGGLE
+452 GLE
-459 RRHSGARPSLSKV
+459 RRHSGKRPSLSKV
-472 PTPGRRLSINGEAPA
+472 PTPGRRLS
-487 PGRRLSTERRDER
+487 TERRE
-500 LSTERR
+500 
-506 DERLST
+506 ERLST

-520 ARRPPVTG
+520 ARRPPVTV
-528 STATLSTAAS
+528 STATLSTAAG
-538 VGMLPVGML
+538 VGILPVGML
-547 AGSTPSTSPL
+547 AASTPSTSPH

-562 SSSDNFS
+562 SSASDNFS

>member
-1 MEVELSLKALLTAA
+1 MKALLTAA

-35 LSLPE
+35 LGLPE
-40 LAGIGVLMHAP
+40 LAGIGVLMHVP

-69 LLLRIQELQEEASTM
+69 LILRIQELQEEASTM

-99 IAHPAAAPP
+99 IAYPAAAPP
-108 VAAPLAA
+108 VAAPHAA

-143 LQEAGAISAAEAASL
+143 LQEAGAISAAEAANL
-158 FGRLLSAASAPLE
+158 FGRLLSAASAPPE
-171 ASAATAAAPVAP
+171 AAAAAAAAPVAP
-183 AASAAPAAPRPPKS
+183 AASAAPAAPRPPMS

-211 LPAPERRST
+211 LPAPERRAT
-220 QDGASSVNG
+220 QD
-229 ATSVN
+229 

-242 KLSAAELSLVAA
+242 KLSAAELSSVAA
-254 GELVLKAIAADKG
+254 GELVLKAIATDKG

-346 ASKSSDLLANTGYWI
+346 ATKSSDLLANTGYWI
-361 VRPHDLTSCTV
+361 VRPHDLNSCTV
-372 YYSCHVQLRS
+372 YYSCNVQLRS

-409 ERVATAPPVLG
+409 ERVAAAPPALG
-420 KQLSIRPSSSS
+420 KQISIRPSSSS

-439 LDTSG
+439 LDPSG

-452 GLHGGLE
+452 GLE
-459 RRHSGARPSLSKV
+459 RRHSGKRPSLSKV
-472 PTPGRRLSINGEAPA
+472 PTPGRRLS
-487 PGRRLSTERRDER
+487 TERRE
-500 LSTERR
+500 
-506 DERLST
+506 ERLST

-520 ARRPPVTG
+520 ARRPPVTV
-528 STATLSTAAS
+528 STATLSTAAG
-538 VGMLPVGML
+538 VGILPVGML
-547 AGSTPSTSPL
+547 AASTPSTSPH

-562 SSSDNFS
+562 SSASDNFS

>member
-1 MEVELSLKALLTAA
+1 VHDDLHEKTMEVTLPMKALLTAA

-35 LSLPE
+35 LGLPE
-40 LAGIGVLMHAP
+40 LAGIGVLMHVP

-69 LLLRIQELQEEASTM
+69 LILRIQELQEEASTM

-99 IAHPAAAPP
+99 IAYPAAAPP
-108 VAAPLAA
+108 VAAPQAA

-136 APGLIAR
+136 APGLIVR

-158 FGRLLSAASAPLE
+158 FGRLLSAASAPPE
-171 ASAATAAAPVAP
+171 AAAAAAEAPVAP
-183 AASAAPAAPRPPKS
+183 AASAAPAAPRPPRS

-211 LPAPERRST
+211 LPAPERRAT
-220 QDGASSVNG
+220 QD
-229 ATSVN
+229 

-242 KLSAAELSLVAA
+242 KLSAAELSSVAA
-254 GELVLKAIAADKG
+254 GELVLKAIATDKG

-346 ASKSSDLLANTGYWI
+346 ATKSSDLLANTGYWI
-361 VRPHDLTSCTV
+361 VRPHDLNSCTV
-372 YYSCHVQLRS
+372 YYSCNVQLRS

-409 ERVATAPPVLG
+409 ERVAAAPPALG
-420 KQLSIRPSSSS
+420 KQISIRPSSSS

-439 LDTSG
+439 LDPSG

-452 GLHGGLE
+452 GLE
-459 RRHSGARPSLSKV
+459 RRHSGKRPSLSKV
-472 PTPGRRLSINGEAPA
+472 PTPGRRLS
-487 PGRRLSTERRDER
+487 TERRE
-500 LSTERR
+500 
-506 DERLST
+506 ERLST

-520 ARRPPVTG
+520 ARRPPVTV
-528 STATLSTAAS
+528 STATLSTAAG
-538 VGMLPVGML
+538 VGILPVGML
-547 AGSTPSTSPL
+547 AASTPSTSPH

-562 SSSDNFS
+562 SSASDNFS